1 MAMNKDDSIAVLNDL
16 IATSEDGVNDFR
28 SCANAVKNSEAKAF
42 FNDRVRLIQR
52 GLTELQNEVRR
63 LGGHPERH
71 ETASGSTR
79 RTSMDLESTLAGT
92 KDDGAVLSEC
102 ARAEEAAVKKY
113 QDALE
118 QDLSPE
124 VRDIVERQLGGVLEN
139 RDRVRSLRDSAA
151 TARSSAPREVDRGAP
166 PPP

>member
-1 MAMNKDDSIAVLNDL
+1 MHRDDSIAVLNDL

-28 SCANAVKNSEAKAF
+28 ACANAVKNSEAKAF

-52 GLTELQNEVRR
+52 GLTELENEVRR
-63 LGGHPERH
+63 LGGHPH
-71 ETASGSTR
+71 ETASGTTR

-92 KDDGAVLSEC
+92 KDDGAALSEC

-139 RDRVRSLRDSAA
+139 RDRVRSLRDSVS
-151 TARSSAPREVDRGAP
+151 TARSGASRQANRGAAP
-166 PPP
+166 PP